1 MSAPSRGAP
10 IKTRATIVNPEG
22 AIHPSP
28 GQRPGNQ
35 GAVTTSSPEGA
46 VNSQEGYR
54 KFLQTYA
61 VHYDERYAW
70 D

>member
-10 IKTRATIVNPEG
+10 IKTRATIV
-22 AIHPSP
+22 
-28 GQRPGNQ
+28 
-35 GAVTTSSPEGA
+35 SPEGA